1 MSRTVSAIFD
11 GEVFRPTEPLDLPA
25 DAEYRLTI
33 DEHPANGTDEW
44 EPSGEP
50 GVFDDILA
58 LAHDLD
64 LPSDYAAQIDHYRF
78 GHPKR

>member
-1 MSRTVSAIFD
+1 MPRTVSAIFD

-33 DEHPANGTDEW
+33 DDKAMNGAE
-44 EPSGEP
+44 EAGPSDGP
-50 GVFDDILA
+50 GVFDDLLA
-58 LAHDLD
+58 LAQDLD
-64 LPSDYAAQIDHYRF
+64 LQSDYAAQIDHYRF